1 MGLVDTLESFRW
13 KEETRRD
20 VPDFP
25 ERPVKDRI
33 TWKEI
38 LTVVE
43 RCSVHAF
50 ILSKVVPLGSGPSLL
65 DDVLGSSPPFR
76 I

>member
-1 MGLVDTLESFRW
+1 M
-13 KEETRRD
+13 
-20 VPDFP
+20 PDFP